1 MTKLT
6 SIPIKAGEMSSWRVL
21 GFAAV
26 LLATTAVMSAA
37 PADAAKNAGQP
48 TWRPA
53 VSEKLVK
60 LPNTYLKKALDR
72 DFSDSPLA
80 EAIRTMDSEIKLKM
94 QTLGDLQSATDQAEG
109 DVLTELRHQFLAQK
123 QEYLDLMKNRQ
134 SLRSKHYKTR
144 IKVYQRLLKKMSRE
158 HSGNSPAKAKL
169 VERQTE
175 ARVRFEKSAEAIDM
189 KMFATTIAPESR
201 YSQEYSKNLSAANA
215 LLQAISSHPMNEK
228 QIGGGSSVSKPDYV
242 RELLASTE
250 AELSLISQEGEI
262 VGYMAKL
269 VALDAMALADQVAE
283 NDPDLIEPDKPV
295 GVSSAVDLFIH

>member
-1 MTKLT
+1 MTTLKDNK
-6 SIPIKAGEMSSWRVL
+6 SQWRLL

-26 LLATTAVMSAA
+26 LLATAAVMPVAPTYAA
-37 PADAAKNAGQP
+37 TGAEQP

-80 EAIRTMDSEIKLKM
+80 EAIRSMDSEIKLKM
-94 QTLGDLQSATDQAEG
+94 QTLADLQSATDQAEG

-134 SLRSKHYKTR
+134 NLRTKHYKTR

-158 HSGNSPAKAKL
+158 HSGQSSEKAKL

-175 ARVRFEKSAEAIDM
+175 ARTRFEKSAEAIDM
-189 KMFATTIAPESR
+189 KMFASTIAPESR
-201 YSQEYSKNLSAANA
+201 YSQEYAKNLSAANT
-215 LLQAISSHPMNEK
+215 LLQAISSHPMNAQK
-228 QIGGGSSVSKPDYV
+228 TGPGSSVSKPDYV

-250 AELSLISQEGEI
+250 AELSLINQEGEI

-269 VALDAMALADQVAE
+269 VALDAMALAEQIAE

>member
-1 MTKLT
+1 MTTLKDNK
-6 SIPIKAGEMSSWRVL
+6 SQWRLL

-26 LLATTAVMSAA
+26 LLATAAVMPVTPSYAA
-37 PADAAKNAGQP
+37 TGAEQP

-60 LPNTYLKKALDR
+60 LPNSYLKKALDR

-80 EAIRTMDSEIKLKM
+80 EAIRSMDSEIKLKM
-94 QTLGDLQSATDQAEG
+94 QTLADLQSATDQAEG
-109 DVLTELRHQFLAQK
+109 DVLTELHHQFLAQK

-134 SLRSKHYKTR
+134 NLRTKHFKTR

-158 HSGNSPAKAKL
+158 HSGQSSDKAKL

-175 ARVRFEKSAEAIDM
+175 ARTRFEQSAEAIDM
-189 KMFATTIAPESR
+189 KMFASTIAPESR
-201 YSQEYSKNLSAANA
+201 YSKEYAKNLSAANA
-215 LLQAISSHPMNEK
+215 LLQAISSHPMSA
-228 QIGGGSSVSKPDYV
+228 QQSSAGPSVSKPDYV

-250 AELSLISQEGEI
+250 AELSLINQEGEI

-269 VALDAMALADQVAE
+269 VALDAMALAEQIAE

>member
-1 MTKLT
+1 MTTLKDNK
-6 SIPIKAGEMSSWRVL
+6 SQWRLL

-26 LLATTAVMSAA
+26 LLATAAVMPVTPSYAA
-37 PADAAKNAGQP
+37 TGAEQP

-60 LPNTYLKKALDR
+60 LPNSYLKKALDR

-80 EAIRTMDSEIKLKM
+80 EAIRSMDSEIKLKM
-94 QTLGDLQSATDQAEG
+94 QTLADLQSATDQAEG
-109 DVLTELRHQFLAQK
+109 DVLTELHHQFLAQK

-134 SLRSKHYKTR
+134 NLRTKHFKTR

-158 HSGNSPAKAKL
+158 HSGQSSDKAKL

-175 ARVRFEKSAEAIDM
+175 ARTRFEKSAEAIDM
-189 KMFATTIAPESR
+189 KMFASTIAPESR
-201 YSQEYSKNLSAANA
+201 YSQEYAKNLSAANA
-215 LLQAISSHPMNEK
+215 LLQAISSHPMST
-228 QIGGGSSVSKPDYV
+228 QQSGTGPSVSKPDYV

-250 AELSLISQEGEI
+250 AELSLINQEGEI

-269 VALDAMALADQVAE
+269 VALDAMALAEQIAE
-283 NDPDLIEPDKPV
+283 NDPDLIEPDRPV

>member
-1 MTKLT
+1 MTTLK
-6 SIPIKAGEMSSWRVL
+6 SNNSQWRLL

-26 LLATTAVMSAA
+26 LLATAAVMPVAPTYAA
-37 PADAAKNAGQP
+37 TGAEQP

-80 EAIRTMDSEIKLKM
+80 GAIRSMDSEIKLKM
-94 QTLGDLQSATDQAEG
+94 QTLADLQSATDQAEG
-109 DVLTELRHQFLAQK
+109 EVLTELRHQFLAQK

-134 SLRSKHYKTR
+134 NLRTKHFKTR

-158 HSGNSPAKAKL
+158 HSGQSSDKAKL

-175 ARVRFEKSAEAIDM
+175 ARTRFEQSAEAIDM
-189 KMFATTIAPESR
+189 KMFASTIAPESR
-201 YSQEYSKNLSAANA
+201 YSKEYAKNLSAADA
-215 LLQAISSHPMNEK
+215 LLQAISSHPMSA
-228 QIGGGSSVSKPDYV
+228 QQSSAGPSVSKPDYV

-250 AELSLISQEGEI
+250 AELSLINQEGEI

-269 VALDAMALADQVAE
+269 VALDAMALAEQIAE

>member
-1 MTKLT
+1 MTTLKDNK
-6 SIPIKAGEMSSWRVL
+6 SQWRLL

-26 LLATTAVMSAA
+26 LLATAAVMPVAPTYAA
-37 PADAAKNAGQP
+37 TGAEQP

-80 EAIRTMDSEIKLKM
+80 GAIRSMDSEIKLKM
-94 QTLGDLQSATDQAEG
+94 QTLADLQSATDQAEG
-109 DVLTELRHQFLAQK
+109 EVLTELRHQFLAQK

-134 SLRSKHYKTR
+134 NLRTKHFKTR

-158 HSGNSPAKAKL
+158 HSGQSSDKAKL

-175 ARVRFEKSAEAIDM
+175 ARTRFEQSAEAIDM
-189 KMFATTIAPESR
+189 KMFASTIAPESR
-201 YSQEYSKNLSAANA
+201 YSKEYAKNLSAANA
-215 LLQAISSHPMNEK
+215 LLQAISSHPMSA
-228 QIGGGSSVSKPDYV
+228 QQSSAGPSVSKPDYV

-250 AELSLISQEGEI
+250 AELSLINQEGEI

-269 VALDAMALADQVAE
+269 VALDAMALAEQIAE

>member
-1 MTKLT
+1 MTTLKSNKSQWGL
-6 SIPIKAGEMSSWRVL
+6 L

-26 LLATTAVMSAA
+26 LLATATVMPVYAA
-37 PADAAKNAGQP
+37 TGAEQP

-53 VSEKLVK
+53 VSEKFVK

-94 QTLGDLQSATDQAEG
+94 QTLADLQSATDQAEG

-123 QEYLDLMKNRQ
+123 QEYLDLMKSRQ
-134 SLRSKHYKTR
+134 NLRTKHYKTR

-158 HSGNSPAKAKL
+158 HSSQSSAKAKL

-175 ARVRFEKSAEAIDM
+175 ARTRFEQSAETIDM
-189 KMFATTIAPESR
+189 KMFASTIAPESR
-201 YSQEYSKNLSAANA
+201 YSQEYAKNLSAANK
-215 LLQAISSHPMNEK
+215 LLQDISSHPMNEQK
-228 QIGGGSSVSKPDYV
+228 AGTGPSVSKPDYV

-250 AELSLISQEGEI
+250 AELSLINQEGEI

-269 VALDAMALADQVAE
+269 VALDARALAEQIAE
-283 NDPDLIEPDKPV
+283 NDADLLEPDKPV
-295 GVSSAVDLFIH
+295 GVSSAVALFIH

>member
-1 MTKLT
+1 MTTLKSNKSQWGL
-6 SIPIKAGEMSSWRVL
+6 L

-26 LLATTAVMSAA
+26 LLATATVMPVYAA
-37 PADAAKNAGQP
+37 TGAEQP

-53 VSEKLVK
+53 VSEKFVK

-94 QTLGDLQSATDQAEG
+94 QTLADLQSATDQAEG

-123 QEYLDLMKNRQ
+123 QEYLDLMKSRQ
-134 SLRSKHYKTR
+134 NLRTKHYKTR

-158 HSGNSPAKAKL
+158 HSSQSSAKAKL

-175 ARVRFEKSAEAIDM
+175 ARTRFEQSAETIDM
-189 KMFATTIAPESR
+189 KMFASTIAPESR
-201 YSQEYSKNLSAANA
+201 YSQEYAKNLSAANT
-215 LLQAISSHPMNEK
+215 LLQAISSHPMNEQK
-228 QIGGGSSVSKPDYV
+228 AGTGPSVSKPDYV

-250 AELSLISQEGEI
+250 AELSLINQEGEI

-269 VALDAMALADQVAE
+269 VALDARALAEQIAE
-283 NDPDLIEPDKPV
+283 NDADLLEPDKPV
-295 GVSSAVDLFIH
+295 GVSSAVALFIH

>member
-1 MTKLT
+1 MTTLKDNK
-6 SIPIKAGEMSSWRVL
+6 SQWRLL

-26 LLATTAVMSAA
+26 LLATAAVMPVAPTYAA
-37 PADAAKNAGQP
+37 TGAEQP

-80 EAIRTMDSEIKLKM
+80 EAIRSMDSEIKLKM
-94 QTLGDLQSATDQAEG
+94 QTLADLQSATDQAEG

-134 SLRSKHYKTR
+134 NLRTKHYKTR

-158 HSGNSPAKAKL
+158 HSGQSSEKAKL

-175 ARVRFEKSAEAIDM
+175 ARTRFEQSAEAIDM
-189 KMFATTIAPESR
+189 KMFASTIAPESR
-201 YSQEYSKNLSAANA
+201 YSKEYAKNLSAANA
-215 LLQAISSHPMNEK
+215 LLQAISSHPMSA
-228 QIGGGSSVSKPDYV
+228 QQSSAGPSVSKPDYV

-250 AELSLISQEGEI
+250 AELSLINQEGEI

-269 VALDAMALADQVAE
+269 VALDAMALAEQIAE